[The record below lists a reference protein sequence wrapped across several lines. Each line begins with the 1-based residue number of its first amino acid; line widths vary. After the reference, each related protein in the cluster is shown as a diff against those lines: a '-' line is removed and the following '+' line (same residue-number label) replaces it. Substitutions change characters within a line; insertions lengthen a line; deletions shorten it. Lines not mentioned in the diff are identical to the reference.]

1 MENLKKHEI
10 KKLLKY
16 LILPAFLIFLA
27 VAFFLTNTKEN
38 YWENLSEKLNISS
51 QVTNSE
57 MEVHFLNV
65 GGADCAYIRCGD
77 YKILID
83 AADKEPTE
91 SVCEYLSNH
100 NVKKLDLVIMS
111 HPHRDHI
118 GQMKSVIDNFEI
130 GKFVQS
136 DIPESV
142 LPTSVTYENMLK
154 ALVDK
159 KVNTKTLAAGDKF
172 NLGDLKF
179 KVLGPVKSSE
189 NINNCSLVVKVVYK
203 DVSFLFTGDA
213 EKFEEN
219 SMLKSKRNLNATV
232 LKVGHHGST
241 TSTTPNFLKSVNPKY
256 AVVSSE
262 NKPNKNSVI
271 KRLEESCD
279 KVYTTYENGNI
290 VFATDGNNIDIKTEK

>member
-1 MENLKKHEI
+1 MANLKKHEI
-10 KKLLKY
+10 KKLLKS
-16 LILPAFLIFLA
+16 LILLVFLIFLA

-256 AVVSSE
+256 VVVSSE